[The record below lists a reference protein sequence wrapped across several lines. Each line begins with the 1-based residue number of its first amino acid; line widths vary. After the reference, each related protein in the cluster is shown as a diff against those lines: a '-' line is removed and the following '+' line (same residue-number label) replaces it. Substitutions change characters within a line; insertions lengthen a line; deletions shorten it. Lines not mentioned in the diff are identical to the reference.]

1 MKKHVFFLPTFVAFL
16 VLSINMLDAQGVQKG
31 RGHREW
37 DYDANSG
44 QAPTFDANG
53 HVKKFR
59 GYANNTS
66 TPEQTA
72 ASSSGASNRQASAP
86 KKYKDVDDAF
96 AQVANRSRANGA
108 VSPTSNRY
116 VAPRPVTF
124 SSQSGLAQTSY
135 ERKRVDP
142 SPKTDV
148 LYANNGLVKGKVTL
162 GVGDN
167 KVSGSQAATRPAATA
182 KPKAKPSNSSTIDS
196 PRF

>member
-1 MKKHVFFLPTFVAFL
+1 MKKHAFFLATFVAFF
-16 VLSINMLDAQGVQKG
+16 VLSINLLDAQGVQKG
-31 RGHREW
+31 RGHRDW
-37 DYDANSG
+37 DYDPNAG
-44 QAPTFDANG
+44 QATSFDANG
-53 HVKKFR
+53 HVKKFK
-59 GYANNTS
+59 GYANN
-66 TPEQTA
+66 
-72 ASSSGASNRQASAP
+72 ASGPQDNSASKSEARASVP

-108 VSPTSNRY
+108 ISPTSNRY

-167 KVSGSQAATRPAATA
+167 KVSGAQSATRQATTS